1 MKIKNEAKGI
11 TEPKLDIRDYLDTSV
26 DEASAW
32 EELRADERKIQLE
45 NARIAQEWVAQG
57 EKNLDILLNAGGIEK
72 RLAYLFKVKKIE
84 KASFAKQVG
93 MGRTTIQRY
102 TSKKDGGFKST
113 KKRVLKI
120 LDALSISVAD
130 FAFEP
135 TDYDKW
141 EASFDTPNLNG
152 YNILNLR
159 DEVLNAFE
167 KNNFVYRHNGVMK
180 RLPYQQYAL
189 MKSILES
196 AFKVLDLVPHDE
208 GFFG

>member
-11 TEPKLDIRDYLDTSV
+11 ITPQLDIRDYLDRCV
-26 DEASAW
+26 DEESAW

-57 EKNLDILLNAGGIEK
+57 EKNLDILLNEGGIEK
-72 RLAYLFKVKKIE
+72 RLAYLFKTKKIE

-102 TSKKDGGFKST
+102 TSNKDGGFKST
-113 KKRVLKI
+113 KKRLLKI

-135 TDYDKW
+135 TDYNKW
-141 EASFDTPNLNG
+141 VASFDTPNFSG
-152 YNILNLR
+152 YDILNLR
-159 DEVLNAFE
+159 DQVLNAFE
-167 KNNFVYRHNGVMK
+167 NNNLVYRHNGELR
-180 RLPYQQYAL
+180 RLPYPQYAL

-208 GFFG
+208 GFF

>member
-11 TEPKLDIRDYLDTSV
+11 IVPKLDIRDYLDRCV
-26 DEASAW
+26 NEESAW

-45 NARIAQEWVAQG
+45 NARIAHEWVEQG

-72 RLAYLFKVKKIE
+72 RLAYLFKMKKIE

-102 TSKKDGGFKST
+102 TSSKDGGFKST
-113 KKRVLKI
+113 KKRLIKI

-135 TDYDKW
+135 TDYNKW
-141 EASFDTPNLNG
+141 AASFDTPNFTG
-152 YNILNLR
+152 YDILSLR
-159 DEVLNAFE
+159 DHVLGAFE
-167 KNNFVYRHNGVMK
+167 NNNLVYRHNGETR

-208 GFFG
+208 GFF

>member
-1 MKIKNEAKGI
+1 M
-11 TEPKLDIRDYLDTSV
+11 
-26 DEASAW
+26 
-32 EELRADERKIQLE
+32 
-45 NARIAQEWVAQG
+45 
-57 EKNLDILLNAGGIEK
+57 NAGKIEE
-72 RLAYLFKVKKIE
+72 RLAFLFKMKKIE

-102 TSKKDGGFKST
+102 TSTTCKDGGFKST
-113 KKRVLKI
+113 KKRLLKI

-135 TDYDKW
+135 TDYNRW
-141 EASFDTPNLNG
+141 VASFDTPNFSG
-152 YNILNLR
+152 YDILGLR
-159 DEVLNAFE
+159 DQVLGAFE
-167 KNNFVYRHNGVMK
+167 NNNLVYRHNGELR
-180 RLPYQQYAL
+180 RLPYPQYAL

>member
-11 TEPKLDIRDYLDTSV
+11 IVPKLDIRDYLDRCV
-26 DEASAW
+26 NEESAW

-45 NARIAQEWVAQG
+45 NARIAHEWVEQG

-102 TSKKDGGFKST
+102 TSNKDGGFKST
-113 KKRVLKI
+113 KKRLLKI

-135 TDYDKW
+135 NDFEKW
-141 EASFDTPNLNG
+141 KASFDVPNFSG
-152 YNILNLR
+152 YDILSLR
-159 DEVLNAFE
+159 DNVLGAFE
-167 KNNFVYRHNGVMK
+167 NNNLVYRHNGETR

-208 GFFG
+208 GFF